1 MDVEDGKA
9 GRKKIRK
16 SLFATGATQL
26 SNSSVRIVGKSI
38 STSVLTVVPRP
49 HQKWK
54 KNRNVKIKNTFYGK
68 NHETL

>member
-1 MDVEDGKA
+1 MISCLYSSKVEIEFCSQEMDVEDGKA

-49 HQKWK
+49 
-54 KNRNVKIKNTFYGK
+54 R
-68 NHETL
+68 